1 MKFLKDLSRRQ
12 KRTVI
17 RLLISLVLLIA
28 ASLIPLDGIWKF
40 LIFLPAYIVIGYDV
54 VKDAVLNIVHGQ
66 LLDEKFLMT
75 LATVG
80 AFATGDYKEAV
91 AVMLFYQ
98 VGELFQ
104 SIAVGKSRKSI
115 AALMDIRPD
124 SARVIRDG
132 AEVTVSP
139 DEVAIGETIV
149 VHPGEKIPLDG
160 TVTEGDSTVDLSA
173 LTGESVPGE
182 LRPGDRAV
190 SGSVNLS
197 GVIKINVEQ
206 VFGESTVSKILDLV
220 ENSSAKKAKTENFVT
235 RFARVY
241 TPAVVAGAVLLAFL
255 PPLILRES
263 VMPWIQRALTFLV
276 VSCPCALVVSV
287 PLSFFGG
294 IGRASRE
301 GILIKGANY
310 LEQLAGLSTA
320 VFDKT
325 GTLTEGSFTVTGV
338 HPADGVDADELSGIA
353 AVAEGFSS
361 HPIAKA
367 LRRACHEKYG
377 SETAYDVNERAGEGI
392 EATVC
397 GKHVWVGNDKLMKT
411 AGMTAAAQ
419 TEVGTVIHVTADG
432 KYLGYIVIADKPKAD
447 SKSALAKL
455 KELGVKKTVMLTGD
469 RRAVAESIGKELGV
483 DEIKSELMPAD
494 KVSAVEELLADSSAS
509 PLAFCGDGINDAPVL
524 SRADIG
530 IAMGALG
537 SDAAI
542 EAADI
547 VLMDDKLT
555 DLARAVEISR
565 KTMRIVWENIIL
577 ALAVKAIVLVL
588 GATGHAGMW
597 LAVFADVGV
606 LVIAILNAMRTLGY
620 GKKKS

>member
-12 KRTVI
+12 KRTLL

-28 ASLIPLDGIWKF
+28 ASLIPLDGVWKF
-40 LIFLPAYIVIGYDV
+40 LVFLPAYAVIGYDV

-124 SARVIRDG
+124 SACVLRDG
-132 AEVTVSP
+132 AELTVSP
-139 DEVAIGETIV
+139 DEVAIGETILV
-149 VHPGEKIPLDG
+149 RPGEKIPLDG

-241 TPAVVAGAVLLAFL
+241 TPAVVVGAVLLAFL

-263 VMPWIQRALTFLV
+263 VIPWIQRALTFLV

-310 LEQLAGLSTA
+310 LEQLSTLSTA

-325 GTLTEGSFTVTGV
+325 GTLTYGRLEVSDVLSFSS
-338 HPADGVDADELSGIA
+338 ELSKDKLLYLAASAEAKSEHPLGKAIVAYARKNDLPLGESAAFKMTSGKGIS
-353 AVAEGFSS
+353 AEVDGC
-361 HPIAKA
+361 K
-367 LRRACHEKYG
+367 LLCGNEKYLR
-377 SETAYDVNERAGEGI
+377 DHGI
-392 EATVC
+392 P
-397 GKHVWVGNDKLMKT
+397 
-411 AGMTAAAQ
+411 
-419 TEVGTVIHVTADG
+419 VTAD
-432 KYLGYIVIADKPKAD
+432 AA
-447 SKSALAKL
+447 
-455 KELGVKKTVMLTGD
+455 
-469 RRAVAESIGKELGV
+469 
-483 DEIKSELMPAD
+483 
-494 KVSAVEELLADSSAS
+494 AS
-509 PLAFCGDGINDAPVL
+509 L
-524 SRADIG
+524 
-530 IAMGALG
+530 
-537 SDAAI
+537 
-542 EAADI
+542 E
-547 VLMDDKLT
+547 K
-555 DLARAVEISR
+555 
-565 KTMRIVWENIIL
+565 
-577 ALAVKAIVLVL
+577 
-588 GATGHAGMW
+588 
-597 LAVFADVGV
+597 
-606 LVIAILNAMRTLGY
+606 
-620 GKKKS
+620 

>member
-17 RLLISLVLLIA
+17 RLLISLALLIA
-28 ASLIPLDGIWKF
+28 ASLIPVDGVWKF

-206 VFGESTVSKILDLV
+206 VFGESTVAKILDLV

-241 TPAVVAGAVLLAFL
+241 TPAVVAGAILLAFL

-367 LRRACHEKYG
+367 LRRACPEKY
-377 SETAYDVNERAGEGI
+377 STETASDVTERAGEGI

-397 GKHVWVGNDKLMKT
+397 GKHVWVGNDKLMMT
-411 AGMTAAAQ
+411 AGMAAAAQ
-419 TEVGTVIHVTADG
+419 TEVGTVIHVAADG

-455 KELGVKKTVMLTGD
+455 KALGVKKTVMLTGD
-469 RRAVAESIGKELGV
+469 RRAVAESIDKE
-483 DEIKSELMPAD
+483 
-494 KVSAVEELLADSSAS
+494 
-509 PLAFCGDGINDAPVL
+509 
-524 SRADIG
+524 R
-530 IAMGALG
+530 
-537 SDAAI
+537 
-542 EAADI
+542 
-547 VLMDDKLT
+547 T
-555 DLARAVEISR
+555 HARR
-565 KTMRIVWENIIL
+565 QGQR
-577 ALAVKAIVLVL
+577 
-588 GATGHAGMW
+588 
-597 LAVFADVGV
+597 
-606 LVIAILNAMRTLGY
+606 R
-620 GKKKS
+620 

>member
-182 LRPGDRAV
+182 LRPA
-190 SGSVNLS
+190 
-197 GVIKINVEQ
+197 
-206 VFGESTVSKILDLV
+206 
-220 ENSSAKKAKTENFVT
+220 
-235 RFARVY
+235 
-241 TPAVVAGAVLLAFL
+241 
-255 PPLILRES
+255 
-263 VMPWIQRALTFLV
+263 
-276 VSCPCALVVSV
+276 
-287 PLSFFGG
+287 
-294 IGRASRE
+294 
-301 GILIKGANY
+301 
-310 LEQLAGLSTA
+310 TA
-320 VFDKT
+320 
-325 GTLTEGSFTVTGV
+325 
-338 HPADGVDADELSGIA
+338 P
-353 AVAEGFSS
+353 
-361 HPIAKA
+361 
-367 LRRACHEKYG
+367 
-377 SETAYDVNERAGEGI
+377 
-392 EATVC
+392 
-397 GKHVWVGNDKLMKT
+397 
-411 AGMTAAAQ
+411 
-419 TEVGTVIHVTADG
+419 
-432 KYLGYIVIADKPKAD
+432 
-447 SKSALAKL
+447 
-455 KELGVKKTVMLTGD
+455 
-469 RRAVAESIGKELGV
+469 
-483 DEIKSELMPAD
+483 
-494 KVSAVEELLADSSAS
+494 
-509 PLAFCGDGINDAPVL
+509 
-524 SRADIG
+524 
-530 IAMGALG
+530 
-537 SDAAI
+537 
-542 EAADI
+542 
-547 VLMDDKLT
+547 
-555 DLARAVEISR
+555 
-565 KTMRIVWENIIL
+565 
-577 ALAVKAIVLVL
+577 
-588 GATGHAGMW
+588 
-597 LAVFADVGV
+597 
-606 LVIAILNAMRTLGY
+606 
-620 GKKKS
+620 